1 MGFYRCFFIL
11 TVLFLA
17 SCTSVID
24 KPDKKNLIREK
35 DLVPILTEIQL
46 ANGLISDDF
55 VLRDWVTKIDSTT
68 TYYYIAEKHGYTKEA
83 IDKTLRYYFLKNPK
97 KLIAIYEKTLAK
109 LSEMESLLDKQI
121 KIEAERK
128 SHIWTGE
135 KNYYYPVST
144 APPDFEIEFF
154 SNDSYLLKFT
164 ATLFPDDQSIDAKAK
179 LYAVRADSALTGQ
192 RIFFE
197 TPQYIKDGAPHEYEI
212 KISLGSYRRMILKG
226 SLYDVCDTITE
237 RQRHISFENIE
248 LRNLS
253 PNL

>member
-1 MGFYRCFFIL
+1 MVFYRYFFIL
-11 TVLFLA
+11 IVLFLA

-35 DLVPILTEIQL
+35 DLVPLLTEIQL
-46 ANGLISDDF
+46 ANGLISNP
-55 VLRDWVTKIDSTT
+55 VIQDWVTKIDST

-83 IDKTLRYYFLKNPK
+83 IDRTLRYYFQKNPK
-97 KLIAIYEKTLAK
+97 KLVAIYEKTLAK

-121 KIEAERK
+121 KIETERK
-128 SHIWTGE
+128 AHIWTGE

-144 APPDFEIEFF
+144 KAADFEVEIFG
-154 SNDSYLLKFT
+154 NDSYLLKFI
-164 ATLFPDDQSIDAKAK
+164 ATLFPDDQSINAKAR
-179 LYAVRADSALTGQ
+179 LYAVGADSVLTGQ

-197 TPQYIKDGAPHEYEI
+197 TPQYIKDGRPHEYEI
-212 KISLGSYRRMILKG
+212 KISLDSYRRMILKG
-226 SLYDVCDTITE
+226 SLYDIANNITKQ
-237 RQRHISFENIE
+237 QRHISFENIE